1 MALTCSF
8 FDIKLSIVN
17 YLITCCIL
25 SCRACFLWNTVELI
39 RSVYVW
45 YSYHFE
51 VFAIMNIS
59 VVLELFLILGIVFAL
74 WYVMWKFVFENNP
87 EIREFFDLD
96 KKSKSVGNGDKKGL

>member
-1 MALTCSF
+1 
-8 FDIKLSIVN
+8 
-17 YLITCCIL
+17 
-25 SCRACFLWNTVELI
+25 
-39 RSVYVW
+39 
-45 YSYHFE
+45 
-51 VFAIMNIS
+51 MNIS